1 MCVIKLFNVCKNN
14 SFSAHLYSEV
24 TRPKRS
30 SSVKYM
36 YFFLAPPGALG
47 EAIFFAPVGS
57 KKCKGVLESLN
68 KLYCILEPCPGRSC
82 SNSKRFNSWV
92 LLELVNIM

>member
-14 SFSAHLYSEV
+14 SFFAHLCSEV

-47 EAIFFAPVGS
+47 EAIFFVMLQWAQKNV
-57 KKCKGVLESLN
+57 KE
-68 KLYCILEPCPGRSC
+68 
-82 SNSKRFNSWV
+82 F
-92 LLELVNIM
+92 